1 MCAYHEAAVA
11 RAVERSLKEF
21 DQVMPLASPE
31 GYLKSDAHNFD
42 GGSVDWATLLV
53 PLQFRVRQGVS

>member
-1 MCAYHEAAVA
+1 MCAYNQAAVA

-21 DQVMPLASPE
+21 DQVTPLGSPE
-31 GYLKSDAHNFD
+31 GYLKSDARNFD
-42 GGSVDWATLLV
+42 GDVVDWATLLV